1 MTRFCN
7 VSTQKIKKSAT
18 GNKKIKNNNKQK
30 IYT

>member
-7 VSTQKIKKSAT
+7 ASTQKIKKSAT
-18 GNKKIKNNNKQK
+18 GNKKINNNKKK